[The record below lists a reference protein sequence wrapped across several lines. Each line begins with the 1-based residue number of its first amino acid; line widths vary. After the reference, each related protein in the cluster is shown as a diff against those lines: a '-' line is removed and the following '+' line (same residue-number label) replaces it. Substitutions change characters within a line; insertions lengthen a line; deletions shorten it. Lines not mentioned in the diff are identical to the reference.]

1 MLKKIPPMK
10 GLLVLFAF
18 LIVGAVLPMVAAAE
32 NSRPALT
39 GEVAYAEPVAFDYDR
54 DGKSNLIQMW
64 ASFDVKPAVGKKG
77 DPGYLPEE
85 GTMRRYFKDIKTGQP
100 VLGFSMFNMLPDTP
114 IGEPVP
120 VSDVTLSGTTMSFNV
135 GPMRYQITDG
145 GEGYQHD
152 TVKVNDG
159 LNDYP
164 VTLFD
169 GDLTISGSRK

>member
-1 MLKKIPPMK
+1 MLNKKTVMT
-10 GLLVLFAF
+10 GLLALSVFFA
-18 LIVGAVLPMVAAAE
+18 AVLPISAAAE
-32 NSRPALT
+32 TSRPALT

-54 DGKSNLIQMW
+54 NGKADIIQMW
-64 ASFDVKPAVGKKG
+64 ASFEVKPAVGKKG
-77 DPGYLPEE
+77 EPGYLSEE
-85 GTMRRYFKDIKTGQP
+85 GTMRRFFKDVKSGQP

-120 VSDVTLSGTTMSFNV
+120 VSDITLSGKTMGFNV
-135 GPMRYQITDG
+135 GPMRYQVTDG

-152 TVKVNDG
+152 SITVNDG

-169 GDLTISGSRK
+169 GDLMISGSN